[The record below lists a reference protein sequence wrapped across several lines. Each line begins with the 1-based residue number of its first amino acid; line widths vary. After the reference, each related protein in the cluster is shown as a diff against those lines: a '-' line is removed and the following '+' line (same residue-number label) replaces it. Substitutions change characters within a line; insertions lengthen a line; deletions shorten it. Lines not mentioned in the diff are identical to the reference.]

1 MTARRTR
8 FAFNTVNFITII
20 SGIVGIVLILI
31 ASNLTDYYVEIGEII
46 VPGNMDLKIS
56 HFALIAM
63 IVALL
68 GIYIIQNGD
77 FSAMYDLRKVP
88 VYCTNEVN
96 MRMKNAV
103 FKRQINESLG
113 SYYNSDWGILCDED
127 KDLNDE
133 AVESG
138 TDRVLATYTTIYGE
152 IYIITEADRSA
163 TTILFAREY

>member
-1 MTARRTR
+1 MTARKTR
-8 FAFNTVNFITII
+8 FVFSTISIITIVNTI
-20 SGIVGIVLILI
+20 IGFTLIFI
-31 ASNLTDYYVEIGEII
+31 ASNMSDFYVEIGEV
-46 VPGNMDLKIS
+46 VPGDMDLKIS
-56 HFALIAM
+56 HIALVIM

-88 VYCTNEVN
+88 IYCTNEVN
-96 MRMKNAV
+96 MRMKNVV

-113 SYYNSDWGILCDED
+113 SYYNGDWGVLCDED

-138 TDRVLATYTTIYGE
+138 TDRVLAAYTTIYGE

>member
-1 MTARRTR
+1 MTARKTR
-8 FAFNTVNFITII
+8 LVFSTINIITIVSAI
-20 SGIVGIVLILI
+20 IGFTLILI
-31 ASNLTDYYVEIGEII
+31 AANISDYYVEIREI
-46 VPGNMDLKIS
+46 VPGDIDLKIS
-56 HFALIAM
+56 YIALVIM

-68 GIYIIQNGD
+68 GMYIIQNGD

-88 VYCTNEVN
+88 IYCTSEIN
-96 MRMKNAV
+96 MRMKNVV

-113 SYYNSDWGILCDED
+113 SYYNGDWGILCDED

>member
-1 MTARRTR
+1 MTARKTR
-8 FAFNTVNFITII
+8 LVFSTINIITIVSAI
-20 SGIVGIVLILI
+20 IGFTLILI
-31 ASNLTDYYVEIGEII
+31 AANISDYYVEIREI
-46 VPGNMDLKIS
+46 VPGDIDLKIS
-56 HFALIAM
+56 YIALVIM

-68 GIYIIQNGD
+68 GMYIIQNGD

-88 VYCTNEVN
+88 IYCTSEIN
-96 MRMKNAV
+96 MRMKNVV

-113 SYYNSDWGILCDED
+113 SYYNGDWGILCDED

-138 TDRVLATYTTIYGE
+138 TDRVLAAYTTIYGE
-152 IYIITEADRSA
+152 IYIITEANRSA

>member
-1 MTARRTR
+1 MTARKTR
-8 FAFNTVNFITII
+8 LVFSTINIITIVSAI
-20 SGIVGIVLILI
+20 IGFTLILI
-31 ASNLTDYYVEIGEII
+31 AANISDYYVEIREI
-46 VPGNMDLKIS
+46 VPGDIDLKIS
-56 HFALIAM
+56 YIALVIM

-68 GIYIIQNGD
+68 GMYIIQNGD

-88 VYCTNEVN
+88 IYCTSEIN
-96 MRMKNAV
+96 MRMKNVV

-113 SYYNSDWGILCDED
+113 SYYNGDWGILCDED

-138 TDRVLATYTTIYGE
+138 TDRVLAAYTTIYGE

>member
-1 MTARRTR
+1 MTARKTR
-8 FAFNTVNFITII
+8 FVFSTISIITIVNTI
-20 SGIVGIVLILI
+20 IGFTLILI
-31 ASNLTDYYVEIGEII
+31 AVNMSDFYVEIGEV
-46 VPGNMDLKIS
+46 VPGDIDLKIS
-56 HFALIAM
+56 YIALVIM

-88 VYCTNEVN
+88 VYCTSEIN
-96 MRMKNAV
+96 MRMKNMV

-113 SYYNSDWGILCDED
+113 SYYNGDWGVLCDED

-138 TDRVLATYTTIYGE
+138 TDRVLAAYTTIYGE